1 MRLRKLNKYYLILI
15 LPAIMF
21 VGVLHAQDGRV
32 PFSKRQYLYIQHD
45 SSVLEHFDTNPNLD
59 KFFDKLDELY
69 LTGHGQV
76 SIMHFG
82 GSHIQAGVWSYE
94 IRKLFESLS
103 PNLEGSPG
111 LVFPFSIAKTNHPY
125 YYKSSFNGEWEIS
138 KVTDKVPEDTI
149 GLIGMSARTKDSLA
163 DIQVMFY
170 PRANITKR
178 RFDKVTVFH
187 NINDT
192 SYLVKLAQEELVDT
206 VIINPEVRGTEFYLS
221 EPVDT
226 FNLEVVRI
234 DSSDGEFRF
243 YGALL
248 ENSKSSVKYSGVGI
262 NGAATY
268 SYLKAE
274 LFDTHLKALN
284 PDLVIFSIGVN
295 DAAGKSFSR
304 LAYINNYKKLAD
316 KILAVNPDC
325 AIIFTTNNDF
335 YYYRGG
341 ANPHYDEVYAAM
353 RTLAKEYDASIWN
366 MFKVMGGY
374 KSINYWRNDDIA
386 KRDRIHFTRQG
397 YKIVAG
403 LLFDAI
409 IDDYEKHLTGQDRR

>member
-1 MRLRKLNKYYLILI
+1 MLNKYYIILL
-15 LPAIMF
+15 LPAILMA
-21 VGVLHAQDGRV
+21 GILHAQDSRV
-32 PFSKRQYLYIQHD
+32 PYSKRQYLYIQND
-45 SSVLEHFDTNPNLD
+45 SSVLEHFDRNPNLD
-59 KFFDKLDELY
+59 KFYDKLDALY
-69 LTGHGQV
+69 LTGQGQV

-94 IRKLFESLS
+94 LRKLFESMA

-125 YYKSSFNGEWEIS
+125 YYKSSFDGKWEIS
-138 KVTDKVPEDTI
+138 KVTDRVPKDTI
-149 GLIGMSARTKDSLA
+149 GLVGMSARTSDSLTN
-163 DIQVMFY
+163 IQVMFY
-170 PRANITKR
+170 PLANIEKR

-192 SYLVKLAQEELVDT
+192 SYLISLGQEELVDT
-206 VIINPEVRGTEFYLS
+206 IIINPEIRGTEFYLS
-221 EPVDT
+221 ESIDT
-226 FNLEVVRI
+226 LKLKIVRI
-234 DSSDGEFRF
+234 DSSENEFYF

-248 ENSKSSVKYSGVGI
+248 ENSKCGINYSGVGI

-268 SYLKAE
+268 SYLKAD
-274 LFDTHLKALN
+274 LFDTQLKALN

-295 DAAGKSFSR
+295 DAAGTSFSK
-304 LAYINNYKKLAD
+304 LAYINNYKKLSD
-316 KILAVNPDC
+316 KILAVNPNC

-341 ANPHYDEVYAAM
+341 ENPHFNEVYAAM
-353 RTLAKEYDASIWN
+353 KTLAKEYNASVWN
-366 MFKVMGGY
+366 MFRVMGGY

-403 LLFDAI
+403 LLYDAI
-409 IDDYEKHLTGQDRR
+409 MEDYEKHLTGSDRR